1 MSGLR
6 IGYPEDGTLR
16 IGYSS
21 GLGLAL
27 DTHGA
32 RGGRS
37 RG

>member
-6 IGYPEDGTLR
+6 IGYSEDSR
-16 IGYSS
+16 R
-21 GLGLAL
+21 GLQQGLALAL